1 VAAASLVKTRQKH
14 FAFSATLPKE
24 TNPMTDK
31 AKSAEL
37 IIKLYDLRREEVMRQ
52 ARNWFFTFNPES
64 IEDIQRTAMGEHSA
78 YFRMVTSY
86 WDMACSFV
94 NHGAIDAEM
103 FNDAA
108 GEQVFVFAK
117 IQPFLEQIRAVGNPT
132 YMQHLEKA
140 VLAMPNSEM
149 LIARSREM
157 SKRFAKARAEAEG
170 EQTGADAAN
179 A

>member
-1 VAAASLVKTRQKH
+1 
-14 FAFSATLPKE
+14 
-24 TNPMTDK
+24 MTDK

-37 IIKLYDLRREEVMRQ
+37 ILKLYDLRREAVMRE
-52 ARNWFFTFNPES
+52 ARNWFFTFNPQS
-64 IEDIQRTAMGEHSA
+64 LEDIRRVTAGEHSA
-78 YFRMVTSY
+78 YYRMVTSY

-103 FNDAA
+103 FNDAT

-117 IQPFLEQIRAVGNPT
+117 IQPFLEEIRSASNPT

-140 VLAMPNSEM
+140 VMAMPAAEERLAHVRQM
-149 LIARSREM
+149 MKLIAQSR
-157 SKRFAKARAEAEG
+157 ADAAAEQAE
-170 EQTGADAAN
+170 ADAAN

>member
-1 VAAASLVKTRQKH
+1 
-14 FAFSATLPKE
+14 
-24 TNPMTDK
+24 MTDK

-37 IIKLYDLRREEVMRQ
+37 ILKLYDLRREAVMRE

-64 IEDIQRTAMGEHSA
+64 LEHIQRTAMGERGG
-78 YFRMVTSY
+78 YFRMVTTY

-103 FNDAA
+103 FNDAN

-117 IQPFLEQIRAVGNPT
+117 LQPFLAEIRANNGNPNAFRN
-132 YMQHLEKA
+132 LEQA
-140 VLAMPNSEM
+140 VTAMPEAE
-149 LIARSREM
+149 ARLARARAM
-157 SKRFAKARAEAEG
+157 SKAMSQARAAAAA
-170 EQTGADAAN
+170 EQTEADAAN

>member
-1 VAAASLVKTRQKH
+1 
-14 FAFSATLPKE
+14 
-24 TNPMTDK
+24 MTDK

-37 IIKLYDLRREEVMRQ
+37 ILKLYDLRREEVMRQ

-108 GEQVFVFAK
+108 GEHVFVFVK
-117 IQPFLEQIRAVGNPT
+117 IQPFLEQMRSVGNPT
-132 YMQHLEKA
+132 YLQHLEKV
-140 VLAMPNSEM
+140 VLEMPNSEM

-157 SKRFAKARAEAEG
+157 SKRFAQMRAEAAG

>member
-1 VAAASLVKTRQKH
+1 
-14 FAFSATLPKE
+14 
-24 TNPMTDK
+24 MTDK

-37 IIKLYDLRREEVMRQ
+37 ILKLYDLRREAVMRE

-64 IEDIQRTAMGEHSA
+64 AEDIQRVAMGEHGG
-78 YFRMVTSY
+78 YFRMVTTY

-103 FNDAA
+103 FTDAT

-117 IQPFLEQIRAVGNPT
+117 LQPFLEQLRAIGNPT
-132 YMQHLEKA
+132 YMQHLERA
-140 VLAMPNSEM
+140 VLAMPNADER
-149 LIARSREM
+149 LARVREM
-157 SKRFAKARAEAEG
+157 AKRVAQARASAE
-170 EQTGADAAN
+170 ADAAN

>member
-1 VAAASLVKTRQKH
+1 
-14 FAFSATLPKE
+14 
-24 TNPMTDK
+24 MTDK

-37 IIKLYDLRREEVMRQ
+37 IMKLYDLRREEVMRQ

-64 IEDIQRTAMGEHSA
+64 IEDISRTAMGEHGA
-78 YFRMVTSY
+78 YFRMVTTY

-103 FNDAA
+103 FNDAT
-108 GEQVFVFAK
+108 GEQVFIFAK
-117 IQPFLEQIRAVGNPT
+117 IQPFLEQIRAQGSPT
-132 YMQHLEKA
+132 YLQHLEKQIM
-140 VLAMPNSEM
+140 AMPGAEER
-149 LIARSREM
+149 IARSREM
-157 SKRFAKARAEAEG
+157 AKQILQARTAAVT

>member
-1 VAAASLVKTRQKH
+1 
-14 FAFSATLPKE
+14 
-24 TNPMTDK
+24 MTDK

-37 IIKLYDLRREEVMRQ
+37 ILKLYELRRESVMRE

-64 IEDIQRTAMGEHSA
+64 IEDIQRAGMGEHSA

-103 FNDAA
+103 FTDAT
-108 GEQVFVFAK
+108 GEQVFVFSK
-117 IQPFLEQIRAVGNPT
+117 IQPFLEQIRAAGNPA
-132 YMQHLEKA
+132 YMQHLEQA
-140 VLAMPNSEM
+140 VMAMPAADER
-149 LIARSREM
+149 LARTREM
-157 SKRFAKARAEAEG
+157 SKRFAQARAAASA
-170 EQTGADAAN
+170 EQTEADAAN

>member
-1 VAAASLVKTRQKH
+1 
-14 FAFSATLPKE
+14 
-24 TNPMTDK
+24 MIDK

-37 IIKLYDLRREEVMRQ
+37 IMKLYDLRREEVMRE

-64 IEDIQRTAMGEHSA
+64 IEDIQRTAMGEHGA

-103 FNDAA
+103 FNDAT

-117 IQPFLEQIRAVGNPT
+117 IQPFLEQIRAQGMPT
-132 YMQHLEKA
+132 YLQHLEKQIM
-140 VLAMPNSEM
+140 AMPQAEER
-149 LIARSREM
+149 IARSREM
-157 SKRFAKARAEAEG
+157 AKRVLQARSAVVTEQAE
-170 EQTGADAAN
+170 ADAAN